1 MLDNTKTRLV
11 LDIKYGT
18 KWIEKLRKNFAIN
31 RTWKNDF
38 AESYRGLLYKTEY
51 TTFDEMKKLPS
62 LEVRIILKET
72 ETIVIISNSLR
83 KWYNGKSL
91 SYHDLDKNKLEAC
104 LKLISEK
111 LHIPYELFLESRLT
125 KVEWGASLVF
135 KENFQGFMSCIHDHK
150 FIKLRCAFGDETI
163 EFRGDNKSV
172 IFYDKLEELQSNSGL
187 KKRPK
192 EILKRN
198 IYVLRY
204 EIKVSKVCSYDFARD
219 FMGTYR
225 SVLEN
230 WNLIVDEWQM
240 ELQNIKF
247 VDNMTPEISK
257 YLSTNPSETKVREF
271 LIYKGIKNI
280 GLENF
285 KVFLEKKCPKAKKPR
300 AQSKYLEIFGGF
312 RKMDKKQ
319 YNVIFLNEIRAMVEK
334 LKIEAS

>member
-1 MLDNTKTRLV
+1 MLDNTNTRLI
-11 LDIKYGT
+11 LDNSYGT
-18 KWIEKLRKNFAIN
+18 KWIEKLKENFDIN
-31 RTWKNDF
+31 RKYKNYGTD
-38 AESYRGLLYKTEY
+38 AYRGLLYRKVDYTYKEKKKFPNLDIRILLEENKT
-51 TTFDEMKKLPS
+51 T
-62 LEVRIILKET
+62 
-72 ETIVIISNSLR
+72 VIICNSLR
-83 KWYNGKSL
+83 KWYNGKSM
-91 SYHDLDKNKLEAC
+91 SYHDLDKKKLEAC

-111 LHIPYELFLESRLT
+111 LYIPYELFLESRLMR
-125 KVEWGASLVF
+125 VEWGASLVF
-135 KENFQGFMSCIHDHK
+135 KDNFQGFMSCIHDHK
-150 FIKLRCAFGDETI
+150 FIKLRCAFGDETV

-192 EILKRN
+192 ELLKKN
-198 IYVLRY
+198 IYILRY
-204 EIKVSKVCSYDFARD
+204 EIKVSKVCSYEFTRD

-319 YNVIFLNEIRAMVEK
+319 YNVIFLNEIKAMVEK